1 MIKKYNKFVE
11 DRLLK
16 EDVQVTP
23 EEIQNM
29 EEPMEEPIEEPIQD
43 IEEDEEEGSEYIGDQ
58 KIKELGSLLGT
69 EKNEKGAIVYNG
81 KEINFYSETE
91 KFHVDNKKF
100 STAEEVVGYLNGT
113 GDKHKHRN
121 RPTEQVV
128 QPEEEERLDP
138 EFEAK
143 SYRHSREFKRR
154 LK

>member
-16 EDVQVTP
+16 EDVQVVP
-23 EEIQNM
+23 EEIQNSI
-29 EEPMEEPIEEPIQD
+29 EEAPVEEPIQEL
-43 IEEDEEEGSEYIGDQ
+43 EEDDEEEGYEYIGDQ
-58 KIKELGSLLGT
+58 KMKELGSLLGT
-69 EKNEKGAIVYNG
+69 DKNENGAIVYNG
-81 KEINFYSETE
+81 KEVNFYSETE

-100 STAEEVVGYLNGT
+100 NTAEEVVEYLNGA

-121 RPTEQVV
+121 RPVE